1 MHSLPVLATTAAV
14 IVFLVALAWLAFRKD
29 RHEARLDASME
40 RCAGKPVD
48 MTTRIWQD
56 RSGRVM
62 CENDPGRE

>member
-1 MHSLPVLATTAAV
+1 MTSWLLAIAAVLAGLIGA
-14 IVFLVALAWLAFRKD
+14 AWLATRKD
-29 RHEARLDASME
+29 RRAERLNASME

>member
-1 MHSLPVLATTAAV
+1 MTSWLLAIAAVLAG
-14 IVFLVALAWLAFRKD
+14 LVAAAWLATRKD
-29 RHEARLDASME
+29 RRAERLNASME

-62 CENDPGRE
+62 CENDPGHLG

>member
-1 MHSLPVLATTAAV
+1 MTSWLLAIAAVLAG
-14 IVFLVALAWLAFRKD
+14 LVSAAWLAFRKD
-29 RHEARLDASME
+29 RRAERLNASME